1 MTDNNLNIERRLG
14 DWMRD
19 RLPHWGAEFAM
30 FVLKQGWASIYG
42 FMLLFAIVVSSMVWR
57 DTWWVT
63 RYDALFLY
71 AFGMQVFLLLARF
84 ESLREAKVILLFHV
98 VGTVMEVF
106 KLHMGSWDYP
116 EYGFFEIGGV
126 PLFSGFM
133 YASVGSYMAR
143 VIRIFDMK
151 FAPYPPFWTTVLLAV
166 AIYGNFFWHHFWIDV
181 RVWLFVATL
190 VLFIRTR
197 VWFYIGARA
206 YWMPLPL
213 AALMTAFFLW
223 IAENVGTLTGTWIYA
238 GQSQFEMVRLGK
250 LGSWYLLLYISF
262 LLVTL
267 VYRSALNRE
276 TFTP

>member
-1 MTDNNLNIERRLG
+1 MTHNNLNIERRLG
-14 DWMRD
+14 DWMRA
-19 RLPHWGAEFAM
+19 RLPHWGAEFVM

-42 FMLLFAIVVSSMVWR
+42 FALLVAIIVSSIVW
-57 DTWWVT
+57 DDAWWLT

-71 AFGMQVFLLLARF
+71 GFGMQVFLLVARF

-106 KLHMGSWDYP
+106 KLHMGSWDYT

-151 FAPYPPFWTTVLLAV
+151 FAPYPPFWMTVVLAV
-166 AIYGNFFWHHFWIDV
+166 AIYGNFFWHHYWIDV
-181 RVWLFVATL
+181 RNVLFLATL

-197 VWFYIGARA
+197 VWFHIGARA
-206 YWMPLPL
+206 YWMPLP
-213 AALMTAFFLW
+213 AAAFMTAFFLW
-223 IAENVGTLTGTWIYA
+223 LAENIGTLTGTWIYA
-238 GQSQFEMVRLGK
+238 GQTQFEMVRLGK

-267 VYRSALNRE
+267 VYRDALSRRAVKM
-276 TFTP
+276 

>member
-1 MTDNNLNIERRLG
+1 MTHNNLNIERRLG
-14 DWMRD
+14 DWMRA
-19 RLPHWGAEFAM
+19 RLPHWGAEFVM

-42 FMLLFAIVVSSMVWR
+42 FALLVAIIVSSIVW
-57 DTWWVT
+57 DDAWWLT

-71 AFGMQVFLLLARF
+71 GFGMQVFLLVARF

-151 FAPYPPFWTTVLLAV
+151 FAPYPPFWMTVVLAV
-166 AIYGNFFWHHFWIDV
+166 AIYGNFFWHHYWIDV
-181 RVWLFVATL
+181 RNVLFLATL
-190 VLFIRTR
+190 VLFIRSR
-197 VWFYIGARA
+197 VWFHIGARA
-206 YWMPLPL
+206 YWMPLP
-213 AALMTAFFLW
+213 AAAFMTAFFLW
-223 IAENVGTLTGTWIYA
+223 LAENIGTLTGTWIYA
-238 GQSQFEMVRLGK
+238 GQTQFEMVRLGK

-267 VYRSALNRE
+267 VYRDALSRRAVKM
-276 TFTP
+276 

>member
-1 MTDNNLNIERRLG
+1 MTGNNLNIERRLG
-14 DWMRD
+14 DWMRG
-19 RLPHWGAEFAM
+19 RLPHWGAEFVM
-30 FVLKQGWASIYG
+30 FVFKQAWASVFG
-42 FMLLFAIVVSSMVWR
+42 ALLLVAIIVSSMVWR
-57 DTWWVT
+57 DHWVVT
-63 RYDALFLY
+63 RYDALFVFAL
-71 AFGMQVFLLLARF
+71 GMQVVLLVARL
-84 ESLREAKVILLFHV
+84 ESFREAKVILLFHV

-106 KLHMGSWDYP
+106 KLQMGSWDYP
-116 EYGFFEIGGV
+116 EYGMFEIGGV

-151 FAPYPPFWTTVLLAV
+151 FAPYPPFWMSVVLAV
-166 AIYGNFFWHHFWIDV
+166 AIYGNFFWHHFWADI
-181 RVWLFVATL
+181 RVVLFAATL

-197 VWFYIGARA
+197 VWFHIGARA

-213 AALMTAFFLW
+213 AAFMTAFFLW
-223 IAENVGTLTGTWIYA
+223 LAENVGTLTGTWIYA

-267 VYRSALNRE
+267 VYRGALSRVALKL
-276 TFTP
+276 

>member
-1 MTDNNLNIERRLG
+1 
-14 DWMRD
+14 
-19 RLPHWGAEFAM
+19 M

-42 FMLLFAIVVSSMVWR
+42 FALLVAIIVSSMVW
-57 DTWWVT
+57 DDAWWLT

-71 AFGMQVFLLLARF
+71 AFGMQVFLLVARF

-151 FAPYPPFWTTVLLAV
+151 FAPYPPFWTTVVLAV
-166 AIYGNFFWHHFWIDV
+166 AIYGNFFWHHFWIDLRNV
-181 RVWLFVATL
+181 LFVATL

-197 VWFYIGARA
+197 VWFYIGERA
-206 YWMPLPL
+206 YWMPLP
-213 AALMTAFFLW
+213 AAAFFTAFFLW
-223 IAENVGTLTGTWIYA
+223 LAENIGTLTGTWIYA
-238 GQSQFEMVRLGK
+238 GQTQFEMVRLGK

-267 VYRSALNRE
+267 VYRDALSRRVLR
-276 TFTP
+276 P

>member
-1 MTDNNLNIERRLG
+1 MTHNNLNIERRLG

-19 RLPHWGAEFAM
+19 RLPHWGSESVM
-30 FVLKQGWASIYG
+30 FVFKQAWASIFG
-42 FMLLFAIVVSSMVWR
+42 FALLCAIILSALIWR

-63 RYDALFLY
+63 RYDALFLF
-71 AFGMQVFLLLARF
+71 AFGMQVFLLIARF

-151 FAPYPPFWTTVLLAV
+151 FAPYPPFWTTVVLAM

-181 RVWLFVATL
+181 RVWLFAATL
-190 VLFIRTR
+190 VLFLRTR
-197 VWFYIGARA
+197 VWFHIGARA
-206 YWMPLPL
+206 YWMPLP
-213 AALMTAFFLW
+213 AAAFFTAFFLW
-223 IAENVGTLTGTWIYA
+223 LAENVGTLTGTWIYA
-238 GQSQFEMVRLGK
+238 GQTQFEMVRLGK

-267 VYRSALNRE
+267 VYRDTLSRGSYKR
-276 TFTP
+276 

>member
-1 MTDNNLNIERRLG
+1 MTHNNLNIERRLG
-14 DWMRD
+14 DWMRK
-19 RLPHWGAEFAM
+19 RLPHWGAEFVM

-42 FMLLFAIVVSSMVWR
+42 FALLFAIILSSLCWQ
-57 DTWWVT
+57 DDWAVT
-63 RYDALFLY
+63 RYDGLFLF
-71 AFGMQVFLLLARF
+71 AFGMQVFLLVAKF

-116 EYGFFEIGGV
+116 EHGFFEIGGV
-126 PLFSGFM
+126 PLCSGFM
-133 YASVGSYMAR
+133 NASVGSYMAR

-151 FAPYPPFWTTVLLAV
+151 FAPYPPFWTSVVLAV
-166 AIYGNFFWHHFWIDV
+166 AIYGNFFWHHFWMDI
-181 RVWLFVATL
+181 RVVLFAATL
-190 VLFIRTR
+190 VLFLRTR
-197 VWFYIGARA
+197 VWFHIGERA

-213 AALMTAFFLW
+213 AALATAFFLW
-223 IAENVGTLTGTWIYA
+223 LAENVGTLTGTWIYA

-267 VYRSALNRE
+267 VYRDALSRRAVKL
-276 TFTP
+276 

>member
-1 MTDNNLNIERRLG
+1 
-14 DWMRD
+14 MRA
-19 RLPHWGAEFAM
+19 RLPHWGAEFVM

-42 FMLLFAIVVSSMVWR
+42 FALLVAIIVSSIVW
-57 DTWWVT
+57 DDAWWLT

-71 AFGMQVFLLLARF
+71 GFGMQVFLLVARF

-151 FAPYPPFWTTVLLAV
+151 FAPYPPFWMTVVLAV
-166 AIYGNFFWHHFWIDV
+166 AIYGNFFWHHYWIDV
-181 RVWLFVATL
+181 RNVLFLATL

-197 VWFYIGARA
+197 VWFHIGARA
-206 YWMPLPL
+206 YWMPLP
-213 AALMTAFFLW
+213 AAAFMTAFFLW
-223 IAENVGTLTGTWIYA
+223 LAENIGTLTGTWIYA
-238 GQSQFEMVRLGK
+238 GQTQFEMVRLGK

-267 VYRSALNRE
+267 VYRDALSRRAVKM
-276 TFTP
+276 